1 MRLPK
6 QLWGEIIS
14 YENLAPSSPRVT
26 LANGRRHKGEGALF
40 QSNLDQHLHRLRSDL
55 QNRSYR
61 HGSNRVPFAVNEPK
75 QRLILAAPIRDR
87 VVHHALH
94 DVIAPIIDRGFIPT
108 WRTLFLLSICS
119 MSKSGSRF

>member
-6 QLWGEIIS
+6 QLWGEINN

-26 LANGRRHKGEGALF
+26 LANGRRYKGEGALF
-40 QSNLDQHLHRLRSDL
+40 QFNLEQHLHRLQSDL
-55 QNRSYR
+55 QNRTYR
-61 HGSNRVPFAVNEPK
+61 HGSITVYEPK

-94 DVIAPIIDRGFIPT
+94 DVTASIIDSGFIFD
-108 WRTLFLLSICS
+108 R
-119 MSKSGSRF
+119 